1 MMKQKII
8 LSILMVMLFAGRI
21 FAADGLQA
29 ADDHAPKVDKASEL
43 AKQSQDPLSGLILM
57 PVEYSY
63 TPRVGPLDKP
73 AQQVIFEPTFPIKI
87 NDEWQILTHTLIPF
101 VKLPEI
107 GEDTTSSGLS
117 NITTSALLTS
127 KKSAKYTWGVGGG
140 LMFPTASNTA
150 PLSWTNTP
158 TGYDCW
164 AAGPA
169 VVGVYKDGPWVA
181 GALVNQMW
189 SFGGGTASMNMMQ
202 IQGFGFFNWG
212 DGYYLGSM
220 PRIMIDWTKSA
231 DQGTLLPLGLQ
242 IGKLF
247 MIGGVFPL
255 GLSVGGY
262 YNVIRPDFAPEST
275 LRVEMFFILPEFW

>member
-1 MMKQKII
+1 MMRRKTI
-8 LSILMVMLFAGRI
+8 LPVLIMMLFSGPV
-21 FAADGLQA
+21 FAAEGLQPS
-29 ADDHAPKVDKASEL
+29 ADQSEKETKASEL

-63 TPRVGPLDKP
+63 FPSVGPLDKP
-73 AQQVIFEPTFPIKI
+73 AHQVIFEPTFPIKI

-107 GEDTTSSGLS
+107 GSSDTSSGLS

-127 KKSAKYTWGVGGG
+127 KKNAKYTWGIGGG

-150 PLSWTNTP
+150 PLTWTNTP

-189 SFGGGTASMNMMQ
+189 SFGGGTASVNTME
-202 IQGFGFFNWG
+202 IQGFAFYNWG
-212 DGYYLGSM
+212 DGYYIGSM
-220 PRIMIDWTKSA
+220 PRMIVDWSKSA

-242 IGKLF
+242 VGKLF

-255 GLSVGGY
+255 GMSVGGY
-262 YNVIRPDFAPEST
+262 YYAIRPDFAPEYS
-275 LRVEMFFILPEFW
+275 LRAELFFILPKFW